1 MDTTYFGRKFG
12 LMVFMDN
19 TTRTVLYYAIVS
31 HETNNGVSASRWCHD
46 LANHS
51 NA

>member
-12 LMVFMDN
+12 LMIFMDN

-31 HETNNGVSASRWCHD
+31 HETNTVYLLFAYVTTYPIIVV
-46 LANHS
+46 
-51 NA
+51 